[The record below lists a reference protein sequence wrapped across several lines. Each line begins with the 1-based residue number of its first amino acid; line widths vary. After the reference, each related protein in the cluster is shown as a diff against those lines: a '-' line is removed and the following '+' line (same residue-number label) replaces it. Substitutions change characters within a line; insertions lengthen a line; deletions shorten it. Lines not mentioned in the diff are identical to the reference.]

1 MTRRLGNKRHLVV
14 YKHVVGCYLQNVMK
28 FSLRILF
35 IITFIVACWLGVLPH
50 LRAYNAIQHLSNS
63 DLRVDGNYFR
73 LDVRISGDAAS
84 TLEGLG
90 SSANSWLLD
99 AVDDSDKFAAA
110 HVLLTKINMTE
121 CNLSVSEWNH
131 LQVDLLH
138 DGTVDFHPEQIP
150 KLVSFWNR
158 RLNHNAN

>member
-1 MTRRLGNKRHLVV
+1 
-14 YKHVVGCYLQNVMK
+14 MK
-28 FSLRILF
+28 FSLRLLF
-35 IITFIVACWLGVLPH
+35 IITLIVACWLGVLPQ
-50 LRAYNAIQHLSNS
+50 LRAYYAIQRLSNN
-63 DLRVDGNYFR
+63 DLQVNGNYFG

-99 AVDDSDKFAAA
+99 AVDDTDKFAAA
-110 HVLLTKINMTE
+110 HVLLTKINMTKY
-121 CNLSVSEWNH
+121 NLSASEWNH
-131 LQVDLLH
+131 LHIDLFH
-138 DGTVDFHPEQIP
+138 DGTVDFHSEQIP